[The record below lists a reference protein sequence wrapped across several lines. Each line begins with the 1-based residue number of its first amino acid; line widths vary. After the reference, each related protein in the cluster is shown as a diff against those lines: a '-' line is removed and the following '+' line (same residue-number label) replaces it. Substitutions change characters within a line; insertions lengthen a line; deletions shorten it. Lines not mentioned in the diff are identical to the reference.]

1 MPSRSRSQTAT
12 TNSLKV
18 SDGPVEPGLAGAALR
33 VRLLALGRHAAHTWR
48 RAAQLPNEGWFL
60 RLRRTGLPPRTEA
73 LLRYLSGY
81 YAGDRMG
88 SQVRRFLGRMTLAFC
103 LAIVLLYAIGR
114 LDQAVEAIAGWAV
127 RGLVAWAIFYFF
139 AVVVAPVILVT
150 NRTFQIN
157 PFRLVLDILTSAF
170 YSILIFGVFFMKFC
184 IVASAEDMALL
195 GPSDALYFSAVTFS
209 TLGFGD
215 FRPGDAV
222 RGYAAIQG
230 IWGNI
235 HLGLFAGAVF
245 FALQSTAGR
254 DQARPVLR
262 GDALRRQ
269 IRRSQR

>member
-1 MPSRSRSQTAT
+1 M
-12 TNSLKV
+12 
-18 SDGPVEPGLAGAALR
+18 SDGPVDPGQAGAALR
-33 VRLLALGRHAAHTWR
+33 ARLLALGQYAHQSWR
-48 RAAQLPNEGWFL
+48 RAAQLPNEGPLL
-60 RLRRTGLPPRTEA
+60 RLKRNGLPPKAEA
-73 LLRYLSGY
+73 ILRYISGY
-81 YAGDRMG
+81 YSGDRMG
-88 SQVRRFLGRMTLAFC
+88 SQVRRFLGRMTLALC
-103 LAIVLLYAIGR
+103 LAIVLLYAIGQ
-114 LDQAVEAIAGWAV
+114 LDRAVDAIAGWAV

-139 AVVVAPVILVT
+139 AVVVAPVMLVT

-157 PFRLVLDILTSAF
+157 PFRLVVDILTSAF

-184 IVASAEDMALL
+184 IVASANDMALL
-195 GPSDALYFSAVTFS
+195 GPSDAFYFSAVTFS

-245 FALQSTAGR
+245 FALQSSRSR
-254 DQARPVLR
+254 DQSKPVLR